1 MLVFILTGIINLI
14 NISQM
19 ETVSLSIQEKKA
31 LAELNSTL
39 AHRQKW
45 IKVHAAE
52 YLIWAGYPGAA
63 LKEFLKEE
71 KIHSNEPQYRIGIW
85 RVLVQAEKEPARKKM
100 WLHKIYDAYKDMDG
114 SDRTHATETL
124 AKLKQPVTNLFPQ
137 VTEKTL
143 ASGDRNLQTYALWVS
158 SFGSDSLM
166 DKNRQK
172 FIDMALTDT
181 NLIIR
186 KISAFV
192 LRQSK
197 GLNLHQWERLTLS
210 ALSSDKTDDTYL
222 TFLATSLVTAPAGA
236 DTKKLLQIN
245 DLLIKDVENYT
256 AGQRTELS
264 QALAEKGKK
273 KHLKILQGFI
283 NDKNS
288 AGIYDPSSDEGAD
301 LRAAAAYAI
310 LKIKSDKKK

>member
-14 NISQM
+14 NIFQM
-19 ETVSLSIQEKKA
+19 ETVSLSILEKKA

-39 AHRQKW
+39 AQRQKW

-85 RVLVQAEKEPARKKM
+85 RVLVQAEKEPARKNM

-114 SDRTHATETL
+114 PDRTHATETL

-143 ASGDRNLQTYALWVS
+143 ASGDRNLQTYALWAS
-158 SFGSDSLM
+158 SFGSDSLIEV
-166 DKNRQK
+166 NRKK

-222 TFLATSLVTAPAGA
+222 TFLATSLVTAPPGV

-245 DLLIKDVENYT
+245 DLLIKDVKKYT

-283 NDKNS
+283 NDENS

>member
-1 MLVFILTGIINLI
+1 MNG
-14 NISQM
+14 
-19 ETVSLSIQEKKA
+19 
-31 LAELNSTL
+31 
-39 AHRQKW
+39 
-45 IKVHAAE
+45 
-52 YLIWAGYPGAA
+52 P
-63 LKEFLKEE
+63 
-71 KIHSNEPQYRIGIW
+71 
-85 RVLVQAEKEPARKKM
+85 
-100 WLHKIYDAYKDMDG
+100 
-114 SDRTHATETL
+114 DRTHATETL

-137 VTEKTL
+137 VTAKTL
-143 ASGDRNLQTYALWVS
+143 ESGDRNLQTYALWAS

-197 GLNLHQWERLTLS
+197 GLNMQQWEQLTSS
-210 ALSSDKTDDTYL
+210 ALSSDKTVDTYL
-222 TFLATSLVTAPAGA
+222 TLLTTSLVTAPAGA
-236 DTKKLLQIN
+236 DSKKLLQIN
-245 DLLIKDVENYT
+245 DLLIKDVKNYT

-264 QALAEKGKK
+264 QALAETGKK
-273 KHLKILQGFI
+273 RHLKILQGFI
-283 NDKNS
+283 NDENS

>member
-14 NISQM
+14 NIFQM
-19 ETVSLSIQEKKA
+19 ETVSLSILEKKA

-39 AHRQKW
+39 AQRQKW

-85 RVLVQAEKEPARKKM
+85 RVLVQAEKEPARKNM

-114 SDRTHATETL
+114 PDRTHATETL

-137 VTEKTL
+137 VTEKTH
-143 ASGDRNLQTYALWVS
+143 ASGDRNLQTYALWAS
-158 SFGSDSLM
+158 SFGSDSLIEV
-166 DKNRQK
+166 NRKK

-197 GLNLHQWERLTLS
+197 GLNLQQWELLTLS
-210 ALSSDKTDDTYL
+210 ALASD
-222 TFLATSLVTAPAGA
+222 
-236 DTKKLLQIN
+236 
-245 DLLIKDVENYT
+245 
-256 AGQRTELS
+256 
-264 QALAEKGKK
+264 
-273 KHLKILQGFI
+273 
-283 NDKNS
+283 
-288 AGIYDPSSDEGAD
+288 
-301 LRAAAAYAI
+301 
-310 LKIKSDKKK
+310 

>member
-1 MLVFILTGIINLI
+1 
-14 NISQM
+14 M
-19 ETVSLSIQEKKA
+19 ESVSLSIQEKKA
-31 LAELNSTL
+31 LTELNL
-39 AHRQKW
+39 ILGHRQKW

-52 YLIWAGYPGAA
+52 YLIWAGYPDAA
-63 LKEFLKEE
+63 RKEFLKEE

-100 WLHKIYDAYKDMDG
+100 WLNKIYDAYKDMSG
-114 SDRTHATETL
+114 PDRTHATETL

-137 VTEKTL
+137 VTAKTL
-143 ASGDRNLQTYALWVS
+143 ASGDRNLQVYALWAS
-158 SFGSDSLM
+158 SFGSDYLM

-181 NLIIR
+181 NLIVR

-197 GLNLHQWERLTLS
+197 GLNQHQWERLTSS
-210 ALSSDKTDDTYL
+210 ALSLEKTDHTYL
-222 TFLATSLVTAPAGA
+222 TFLATSLVTAPVGA
-236 DTKKLLQIN
+236 DSKKLLKIN
-245 DLLIKDVENYT
+245 DLLIKDVKSYT

-264 QALAEKGKK
+264 QALAEKGDKR
-273 KHLKILQGFI
+273 HLKILQGFI
-283 NDKNS
+283 NDENS
-288 AGIYDPSSDEGAD
+288 EGIYNPSSDEGAD

-310 LKIKSDKKK
+310 LKIKSDKIR

>member
-1 MLVFILTGIINLI
+1 MIFYILTGIINLI

-19 ETVSLSIQEKKA
+19 ETVSLSLQEKKA
-31 LAELNSTL
+31 LTELNSTL
-39 AHRQKW
+39 EHRQKW

-85 RVLVQAEKEPARKKM
+85 RVLVQAEKEPVRKKM
-100 WLHKIYDAYKDMDG
+100 WLNKIYDAYKDMN
-114 SDRTHATETL
+114 SPDRIHATETL

-137 VTEKTL
+137 VTAKTL
-143 ASGDRNLQTYALWVS
+143 ASGDRNLQAYALWAS

-166 DKNRQK
+166 DENRQK
-172 FIDMALTDT
+172 FIEMALTDT

-192 LRQSK
+192 LRQSG
-197 GLNLHQWERLTLS
+197 GLNLNQWKQLTS
-210 ALSSDKTDDTYL
+210 VALSSDKADDLYV

-236 DTKKLLQIN
+236 DSKKLSQIN
-245 DLLIKDVENYT
+245 DLLIKDVKNYT
-256 AGQRTELS
+256 VGQRTELS
-264 QALAEKGKK
+264 QALAEKGEK
-273 KHLKILQGFI
+273 KHLKIVQGFI
-283 NDKNS
+283 NNENS
-288 AGIYDPSSDEGAD
+288 TGIYDPSSDEGAD

-310 LKIKSDKKK
+310 LKITNRQKK

>member
-1 MLVFILTGIINLI
+1 MIFYILTGIINLI

-39 AHRQKW
+39 EHRQKW

-52 YLIWAGYPGAA
+52 YLIWAGHLGTV

-85 RVLVQAEKEPARKKM
+85 RVLVQAEREPTRKKI
-100 WLHKIYDAYKDMDG
+100 WIDKIYDAYKDMDG
-114 SDRTHATETL
+114 PDRTHATETL

-137 VTEKTL
+137 VTAKTL
-143 ASGDRNLQTYALWVS
+143 ASGDRNLQAYALWAS
-158 SFGSDSLM
+158 SFGSESLM

-172 FIDMALTDT
+172 FIEMALTDT
-181 NLIIR
+181 NLIIC

-192 LRQSK
+192 LRQSR
-197 GLNLHQWERLTLS
+197 GLSLYQWERLTS
-210 ALSSDKTDDTYL
+210 VALSSDKADDTYV

-236 DTKKLLQIN
+236 DSKKLSQIN
-245 DLLIKDVENYT
+245 DLLIKDIKNYT
-256 AGQRTELS
+256 AGQRTEIS

-283 NDKNS
+283 NDENS

-310 LKIKSDKKK
+310 LKIKSDKNK